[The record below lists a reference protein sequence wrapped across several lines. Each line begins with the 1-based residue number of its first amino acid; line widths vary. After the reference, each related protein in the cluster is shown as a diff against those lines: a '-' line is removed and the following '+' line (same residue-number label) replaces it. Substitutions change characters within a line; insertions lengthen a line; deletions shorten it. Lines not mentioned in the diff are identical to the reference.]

1 MSTVKVLPTEGQD
14 MTSIRT
20 TFTLSREAWHTLA
33 SLHEEPVREVRLPR
47 VAFDIVHEA
56 LSVERTSRIPA
67 HRLHSVRVERMITSA
82 QARRI
87 MEWADTI
94 HDEGYT
100 FSWDERESVRTFADT
115 VAIAHGMPLTTTY

>member
-1 MSTVKVLPTEGQD
+1 MLPTEGQD
-14 MTSIRT
+14 MTSIRA

-33 SLHEEPVREVRLPR
+33 DMHSVDALRQAPPALMPR
-47 VAFDIVHEA
+47 IVFDIVWEA
-56 LSVERTSRIPA
+56 LAVERTSGIPA